1 MVPVPGSPFGVAAT
15 RDGRWVFVAT
25 ETALVVYAVDG
36 RTLHET
42 REVALTGSPAG
53 LMLTGDDRFVL
64 VATGHGVTV
73 VDAARARTG
82 ATGAVVAV
90 LDSPGSDGATEVA
103 ESNDGT
109 LVFVTFE
116 KSNDLAV
123 FRFRGGADRPVS
135 GTLVGTVAVGRAPVG
150 LAVSPD
156 GRWLYVTSQSR
167 LTADTTTGPMPQTAG
182 TVSVL
187 DVARS
192 ATDPVHAV
200 VAAVDAGC
208 SPVRVVAS
216 SDGATIWVSARGSDT
231 VIEFW
236 TDRLRTDPAHATAA
250 TVAVGAEPVGLAITD
265 DGWLVVAN
273 SNRSSPR
280 TVASLAVIDA
290 RAASD
295 RQPALRAYVP
305 AGRFPREVTTLPN
318 TNTVVVGDY
327 DSQQLQLVTLTGLR

>member
-1 MVPVPGSPFGVAAT
+1 
-15 RDGRWVFVAT
+15 VFVAT
-25 ETALVVYAVDG
+25 ETALVAYAVDG
-36 RTLHET
+36 RTLRET
-42 REVALTGSPAG
+42 GEVALTGSPAG
-53 LMLTGDDRFVL
+53 LMVTGDDRFVL
-64 VATGHGVTV
+64 VASGHGVTV

-82 ATGAVVAV
+82 APGAVVAV

-103 ESNDGT
+103 ASTDGS

-123 FRFRGGADRPVS
+123 FRFSGAADGQVRGA
-135 GTLVGTVAVGRAPVG
+135 LVGTVAVGRAPVG

-167 LTADTTTGPMPQTAG
+167 LTADTTTAPQQTAG

-192 ATDPVHAV
+192 ATDPAHAV

-216 SDGATIWVSARGSDT
+216 SDGATIWVSARGSNA

-236 TDRLRTDPAHATAA
+236 TDRLRADPAHATTA

-273 SNRSSPR
+273 SNRSSPG
-280 TVASLAVIDA
+280 TVSSLAVIDA

-295 RQPALRAYVP
+295 QQPALRAYVP
-305 AGRFPREVTTLPN
+305 AGRFPREVTTLPL
-318 TNTVVVGDY
+318 TNTVLVGNY
-327 DSQQLQLVTLTGLR
+327 DSEQLQLVTLTSLR